1 MPYYT
6 QHMQDILEQ
15 VGIPDVKIYRVRVDE
30 YVQQILGTRD
40 LEPEKVWAILQPRL
54 QDPTWRAQFIEQLRE
69 KWEKRDWRK
78 EGL

>member
-40 LEPEKVWAILQPRL
+40 LEPEEVWAILQPRL

>member
-1 MPYYT
+1 MPYYI
-6 QHMQDILEQ
+6 QHMQDILEL
-15 VGIPDVKIYRVRVDE
+15 VGIPDVKAYRVRVDE

-40 LEPEKVWAILQPRL
+40 LEPEEVWAILQPKL
-54 QDPTWRAQFIEQLRE
+54 QDPIWRGRFVEQLRQ